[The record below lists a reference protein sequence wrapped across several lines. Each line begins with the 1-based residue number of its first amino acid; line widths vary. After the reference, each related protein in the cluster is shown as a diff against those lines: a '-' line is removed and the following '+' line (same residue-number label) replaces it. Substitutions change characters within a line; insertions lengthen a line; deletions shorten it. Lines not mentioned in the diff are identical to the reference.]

1 MDVLIVILF
10 SYLSGSIPFG
20 LILTKIFGDQDIR
33 NIGSGNIGATNVLRT
48 GNKFLAALTLVLDI
62 LKGYIPVIIAQQ
74 YFPGLIQLSCL
85 LAFLGHVFPVWLKF
99 KGGKGVATYLGI
111 LLALSI
117 QLGLLFMF
125 TWLTVSLIFKYSS
138 VSSMFASLTVF
149 VIYTMREIAGPIFKI
164 MSDQT
169 FKTHEIASLSLLLF
183 IFTET
188 TLVIFFLLP
197 LNITGV
203 ICSVLPNNFS

>member
-1 MDVLIVILF
+1 MDIIIVILF

-62 LKGYIPVIIAQQ
+62 LKGYIPVLITQQ

-125 TWLTVSLIFKYSS
+125 TWLVVSLIFKYSS
-138 VSSMFASLTVF
+138 LSSMFASLTVL
-149 VIYTMREIAGPIFKI
+149 VIHTAREIAGPIFKI

-169 FKTHEIASLSLLLF
+169 PKTYEIVPSLSLLLF
-183 IFTET
+183 IFFILLVFTHRKNISNLKNKTEHK
-188 TLVIFFLLP
+188 IK
-197 LNITGV
+197 I
-203 ICSVLPNNFS
+203 